1 MMSNATLSV
10 SPRLRRPGAIFAYLS
25 LYCMYITWCTLCYRV
40 ESQLC
45 EHRDKMQ
52 GIPTNE
58 MQPSMPDMPT
68 WESGYRQMSQHEIRY

>member
-1 MMSNATLSV
+1 
-10 SPRLRRPGAIFAYLS
+10 
-25 LYCMYITWCTLCYRV
+25 MYITWCTLCYRV